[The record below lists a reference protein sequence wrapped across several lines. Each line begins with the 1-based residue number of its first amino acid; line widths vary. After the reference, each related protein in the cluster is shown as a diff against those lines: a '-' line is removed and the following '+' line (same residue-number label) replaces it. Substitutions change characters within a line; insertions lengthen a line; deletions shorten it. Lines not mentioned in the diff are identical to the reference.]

1 MQQTP
6 LEFDVPAAQQSPL
19 EQLPDEHALLLPT
32 GHAMALATLAAQ
44 VVPLQYWLVL
54 LQHVVPQ
61 AVCELLHAPAHVVP
75 LQPVDGQ
82 VFVG

>member
-1 MQQTP
+1 
-6 LEFDVPAAQQSPL
+6 
-19 EQLPDEHALLLPT
+19 
-32 GHAMALATLAAQ
+32 LAAQ

-54 LQHVVPQ
+54 LQQVVPQ
-61 AVCELLHAPAHVVP
+61 AVCELLHAPAQVAP